1 MKSQY
6 QLVTDYLQDIMGDRQ
21 RCEFDCT
28 QALLAG
34 KEVVIDRFACHTL
47 VTA

>member
-1 MKSQY
+1 
-6 QLVTDYLQDIMGDRQ
+6 MGDRQ
-21 RCEFDCT
+21 RCEFECT

-34 KEVVIDRFACHTL
+34 KEVVIDRFACNHHTL